1 MAVKFVKLTELLLT
15 VLVNQ
20 VMLKLKVNVSFVLTT
35 VLPVPI
41 TQTIVL
47 LVFLQELIQTFVHA
61 QLDTMML

>member
-1 MAVKFVKLTELLLT
+1 MAVMFVKLTELLLT

-20 VMLKLKVNVSFVLTT
+20 VMLKLKVNVSHVLTT